1 MKLAPIL
8 SLAVGAVAVMGLGY
22 VFVQN
27 ASPYLTIDKLDSSTR
42 AVHVAGKIVPGSLE
56 DQRVGR
62 DIRFRLKD
70 ATGEIP
76 VVYNGPA
83 VSNLASATQVVVV
96 GEYKD
101 KELHSKEMLVK
112 CPSKYESGKSASK

>member
-27 ASPYLTIDKLDSSTR
+27 ASPYLTIDKLDSSSH
-42 AVHVAGKIVPGSLE
+42 AVHVAGQIVPGSLV
-56 DQRVGR
+56 DQRVGK
-62 DIRFRLKD
+62 DLRFRMKD

-76 VVYNGPA
+76 VVYNGPT

-96 GEYKD
+96 GDLKNAEF
-101 KELHSKEMLVK
+101 HATEMLVK
-112 CPSKYESGKSASK
+112 CPSKYESGKTASR